1 MKFCIS
7 KFVLLAC
14 LLVTAPSWAAI
25 TWDTATA
32 NGNPTADAADSFTHT
47 IGTGSN
53 VYVGV
58 CVTTNG
64 TDGAGS
70 IDVSSLTVNGG
81 AATFRASSDTVSQGA
96 SVKTEYWDRVLGST
110 NGAVTV
116 AVNVSA
122 NDRFRTTAF
131 SLFGVDQTTPVGTAA
146 TTEVTSTSAS
156 VNVSSAVNELV
167 MSCLGVNMTSSAWT
181 AGAGQTE
188 RWLNSTD
195 INTTAEQGSSEP
207 GAATVTMSHS
217 WTTTQYGSLI
227 AIPIKPA
234 SATAAAPTLML
245 MGVGQ

>member
-1 MKFCIS
+1 MLAL
-7 KFVLLAC
+7 VLLM
-14 LLVTAPSWAAI
+14 LLWASPLWAAI
-25 TWDTATA
+25 TWDAATA
-32 NGNPTADAADSFTHT
+32 NGNPTADTADSFTHT

-81 AATFRASSDTVSQGA
+81 TATFRASSDTVGLGGG
-96 SVKTEYWDRVLGST
+96 VKTEYWDSVLGST

-116 AVNVSA
+116 TVNVSG

-131 SLFGVDQTTPVGTAA
+131 SLFGVDQTTPVGTAV
-146 TTEVTSTSAS
+146 TNEVVSTSAS

-167 MSCLGVNMTSSAWT
+167 MSCLGVSVTSSAWT
-181 AGAGQTE
+181 VGAGQTE

-195 INTTAEQGSSEP
+195 INATAEQGSSEP

-217 WTTTQYGSLI
+217 WTTGQYGSLI
-227 AIPIKPA
+227 GIPIKPA
-234 SATAAAPTLML
+234 SANTIPTRML

>member
-7 KFVLLAC
+7 KFVLFAC
-14 LLVTAPSWAAI
+14 LLIAPNAWAAI

-32 NGNPTADAADSFTHT
+32 NGNPTADTADSFTHT

-64 TDGAGS
+64 TDGSGS
-70 IDVSSLTVNGG
+70 IDVSSLTVNGS
-81 AATFRASSDTVSQGA
+81 AATFRAASDGVSQGA
-96 SVKTEYWDRVLGST
+96 GIKTEYWDKVLGST

-146 TTEVTSTSAS
+146 TGEATGTSAS

-167 MSCLGVNMTSSAWT
+167 MSCLGVTLASSAWT
-181 AGAGQTE
+181 VGAGQTE
-188 RWLNSTD
+188 RWVNSTD

-207 GAATVTMSHS
+207 GDATVTMSHS
-217 WTTTQYGSLI
+217 WTSLQYGTLV

-234 SATAAAPTLML
+234 ATTATTQTLML
-245 MGVGQ
+245 MGVGN

>member
-1 MKFCIS
+1 MRLRSLLIVAWL
-7 KFVLLAC
+7 VLGA
-14 LLVTAPSWAAI
+14 APAWAAI

-32 NGNPTADAADSFTHT
+32 NGNPTADTADSFTHT

-58 CVTTNG
+58 CVTSNG
-64 TDGAGS
+64 TDGSGS
-70 IDVSSLTVNGG
+70 IDVSSLTVNGS
-81 AATFRASSDTVSQGA
+81 AATFRAASDTVSQGA
-96 SVKTEYWDRVLGST
+96 SVKTEYWDAVLGST

-181 AGAGQTE
+181 VGAGQTE

-207 GAATVTMSHS
+207 GGATVTMSHS
-217 WTTTQYGSLI
+217 WTTVQYASLI

-234 SATAAAPTLML
+234 SATVATPTLML
-245 MGVGQ
+245 LGVGN